1 MKKIGLIMVAL
12 LSMAQAEFTRADT
25 GIVTDSQTGLEWQDN
40 IISDK
45 NYPASAIIYCNS
57 LDLEGTGWR
66 LPNINELKSLI
77 VDTQFAPSIDA
88 VFENTDTRSFYW
100 SSSSRKGDSDHK
112 WFVNFSNGTVSYA
125 GHGNSRNMRCVR

>member
-12 LSMAQAEFTRADT
+12 LSIAQAEFTRADT

-40 IISDK
+40 TIPDVA
-45 NYPASAIIYCNS
+45 YETSAISYCNS

-88 VFENTDTRSFYW
+88 VFENTATDTFYW
-100 SSSSRKGDSDHK
+100 SSTSSKVTTREK
-112 WFVNFSNGTVSYA
+112 WYVHFSNGTIGKYNYDYN
-125 GHGNSRNMRCVR
+125 HRFRCVR